1 MKSRMSVEWLPP
13 TKSVSIRI
21 VTKRMALHPNVWTR
35 YCATPKGSKGFVAH
49 DETVLKN
56 NVVTCS
62 KEMTMN
68 LTQNE
73 CLFKIHKRKDSPKN
87 LWLDLVKKRMVRLD
101 DRRRDRSA
109 VAWKR
114 KQVPTRRLHSA
125 VCCRFVFSPLTL

>member
-1 MKSRMSVEWLPP
+1 
-13 TKSVSIRI
+13 
-21 VTKRMALHPNVWTR
+21 
-35 YCATPKGSKGFVAH
+35 
-49 DETVLKN
+49 LKN

-62 KEMTMN
+62 NELTMK

-87 LWLDLVKKRMVRLD
+87 LWLDFVKKRMVRLD

-114 KQVPTRRLHSA
+114 KQRCRRVVFTLLSDAVVSSFLHLLCELIIVNLRRLQMILNRTIPIHAAGTVPSRIRSVGRA
-125 VCCRFVFSPLTL
+125 FTLSW